1 MIRELAE
8 FEREPDAV
16 KATEADLLRDGW
28 GPSPRFE
35 ALIAE
40 LDGVPAGFA
49 LYFHNYSTWEGRA
62 GIYLEDLY
70 VAERARGHGIGRK
83 LMAALARLAAERD
96 CRRLALRVL
105 EWNPA
110 RRFYAGIGLT
120 RTAERKG
127 GG

>member
-8 FEREPDAV
+8 CEREPDAV

-62 GIYLEDLY
+62 GIYLEDLS

-83 LMAALARLAAERD
+83 LMAALARLAADRD
-96 CRRLALRVL
+96 CRRLSLCVL
-105 EWNPA
+105 DWNPSPPFSP
-110 RRFYAGIGLT
+110 RRSDYPP
-120 RTAERKG
+120 
-127 GG
+127 